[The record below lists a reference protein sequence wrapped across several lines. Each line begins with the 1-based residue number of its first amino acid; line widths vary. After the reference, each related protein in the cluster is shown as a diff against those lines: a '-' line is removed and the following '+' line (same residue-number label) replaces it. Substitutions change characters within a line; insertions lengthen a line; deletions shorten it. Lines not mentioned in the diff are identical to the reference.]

1 MKNKKLVLVL
11 AGLVALSSQAATF
24 DWGSQEMRDYGGP
37 MDDGGGWALNGVQ
50 TFLYYGGV
58 NGAETFGGVA
68 WDPIAGALTIASG
81 TNSGTFVDSYV
92 TAGDDYDV
100 YGAFNVTMGEI
111 EPIGLTWLGDTSDTW
126 EDMNLR
132 EFTIVAISSASGDLG
147 DGSATWNFHTGN
159 AKGFSTATA
168 GGSIAAMNTGP
179 GFDVSAMGALP
190 VVPEPAT
197 FGLMAVAGLGM
208 FLARKKTRR

>member
-11 AGLVALSSQAATF
+11 AGLVALSSKAATY
-24 DWGSQEMRDYGGP
+24 DWGSPEMHDSGP
-37 MDDGGGWALNGVQ
+37 LDDGGGWALNGVQ
-50 TFLYYGGV
+50 TYLYYGGV
-58 NGAETFGGVA
+58 NGAETFSGVA

-100 YGAFNVTMGEI
+100 NGAFNVTMGKAPD
-111 EPIGLTWLGDTSDTW
+111 EPIGLTWLGDTSDSW

-132 EFTIVAISSASGDLG
+132 EFTIVTISSATGDLG
-147 DGSATWNFHTGN
+147 DGTAMYNFYTGN
-159 AKGFSTATA
+159 AGGFSTATGPNSLGAMTA
-168 GGSIAAMNTGP
+168 GAI
-179 GFDVSAMGALP
+179 DVSGMGPLP
-190 VVPEPAT
+190 IPEPAT
-197 FGLMAVAGLGM
+197 FGLLGIAGLGM